1 MTLIMN
7 VFQEDGT
14 IIPKP
19 ELSLI
24 GPSGLILMVFSF
36 IMGGLG
42 GGIIPVI
49 NGAHSSFHQ
58 ILRNKVS
65 FFPS

>member
-1 MTLIMN
+1 MN

-36 IMGGLG
+36 IMGGGLG
-42 GGIIPVI
+42 EGVILVI
-49 NGAHSSFHQ
+49 NGAYSTFHQ
-58 ILRNKVS
+58 ISL
-65 FFPS
+65 

>member
-1 MTLIMN
+1 MN

-42 GGIIPVI
+42 GGVILVI
-49 NGAHSSFHQ
+49 NGVYSTFHQ
-58 ILRNKVS
+58 IFKKKAS
-65 FFPS
+65 FFSIMT